1 MPISAC
7 VLGKD
12 HLEST
17 DPETIPI
24 HAQSF
29 SATPLGAAAAHAT
42 MDVIPDE
49 HLCENSEK
57 MDAYMK
63 QRLIELM
70 DEHPCIGDVRGLG
83 LLIGVEIVKDRE
95 KKTPDPE
102 AANAICREAFQRGV
116 YILNMGSYGG
126 RAIRVAPPLIVTGE
140 QLDKIVEVLDE
151 AMNRVEGC
159 RMGSS

>member
-1 MPISAC
+1 M
-7 VLGKD
+7 G
-12 HLEST
+12 
-17 DPETIPI
+17 
-24 HAQSF
+24 
-29 SATPLGAAAAHAT
+29 
-42 MDVIPDE
+42 
-49 HLCENSEK
+49 
-57 MDAYMK
+57 AYMK

-70 DEHPCIGDVRGLG
+70 DEHSYMGDVRAR
-83 LLIGVEIVKDRE
+83 IGVEIVKDRE

-102 AANAICREAFQRGV
+102 AANAICRETFQRGV
-116 YILNMGSYGG
+116 YTLNMGSYGG

>member
-1 MPISAC
+1 M
-7 VLGKD
+7 G
-12 HLEST
+12 
-17 DPETIPI
+17 
-24 HAQSF
+24 
-29 SATPLGAAAAHAT
+29 
-42 MDVIPDE
+42 
-49 HLCENSEK
+49 
-57 MDAYMK
+57 AYMK
-63 QRLIELM
+63 RRLIELM
-70 DEHPCIGDVRGLG
+70 DERPCIGDVRGLG

-95 KKTPDPE
+95 KKIPDPE

-140 QLDKIVEVLDE
+140 QLDKIIEVLDE